1 MLGSKILHWKDARLI
16 QIEDGPLV
24 NAFDLPE
31 GKRAFRFRWGGGT
44 YVVPKTTTTTGQVQ
58 LVGSTAFYSEQKLEA
73 GGAVVNDPGCLITY
87 IAKWDAT
94 KQGWIVSEI
103 AYPHRAFC

>member
-1 MLGSKILHWKDARLI
+1 MKQFIGKDARLI

-58 LVGSTAFYSEQKLEA
+58 LVGSTPSILNRSLRLV
-73 GGAVVNDPGCLITY
+73 GLSSMTPD
-87 IAKWDAT
+87 
-94 KQGWIVSEI
+94 VS
-103 AYPHRAFC
+103 